1 MRRVRSALIRMQV
14 RVKLEHD
21 MTLRRTLRWRPLEGA
36 GLEHCDIEDRG
47 SAIHVRST
55 LIGERD
61 GTDFGVTYEMEL
73 ARDWT
78 FRAVVIRRTD
88 KAAFTLVS
96 DGKGNWKD
104 GESRALAE
112 LAGCIDVDISGTP
125 FTNTL
130 PMRRAKF
137 EPGVPQRF
145 DMAWIPLDT
154 LKPFKDGQIYTW
166 LGGDRW
172 RYQAADGSFE
182 AELTVDA
189 DRFVVHYPQLFERV

>member
-1 MRRVRSALIRMQV
+1 MRGVRSALNRTRV
-14 RVKLEHD
+14 RSKLEHD
-21 MTLRRTLRWRPLEGA
+21 MSLRRTLRWRPLEGT
-36 GLEHCDIEDRG
+36 GLEHFDIENRG

-55 LIGERD
+55 LIGERE
-61 GTDFGVTYEMEL
+61 GTDFGVYYEMEIGP
-73 ARDWT
+73 DWT
-78 FRAVVIRRTD
+78 FRSVVIRRTD
-88 KAAFTLVS
+88 GAAFTLVS

-104 GESRALAE
+104 GNGRALDE

-137 EPGVPQRF
+137 EAGVPKRF

-154 LKPFKDGQIYTW
+154 LKPFKDGQIYIW

-172 RYQAADGSFE
+172 RYQAADRSFE
-182 AELTVDA
+182 ADLAVDA
-189 DRFVVHYPQLFERV
+189 DRLVVHYSQLFERV